1 MPSILRLKTVPHRH
15 EEGAT
20 WLELFFDL
28 IYVAILIEMGNR
40 LGSNLSLQGV
50 VEFVLL
56 FAPIWL
62 SWLEPVIYSRRFPT
76 DDIGHRLLTFL
87 YMLLLVALAMEIH
100 DITGDT
106 AQAFL
111 LAYAGTKFVMAVMYA
126 RAWSIYPEYRVI
138 CRAFVISYVIAG
150 LLWVVIALFA
160 PTNFVFWIVPT
171 LLGFAAPF
179 LIPWLHNL
187 LKQPPVAKP
196 ALKIHYLLD
205 RVGELT
211 IIVLGEFFIKAVTS
225 AADIEMSLATYVNAF
240 LLIAISLAIWWLYF
254 DHLDHTD
261 MAEPGS
267 KPRAWIDTHYLFLV
281 ALAAYGVAGSKVLMA
296 SPGHP
301 LSDEK
306 RLLLG
311 LSLAVVVLA
320 SALIEWFA
328 REKPGAMAR
337 KPQIWPR
344 VIAAALIAALAVWGG
359 SLATVV
365 LVLSLSLV
373 MAVLVLFDV
382 RQRRR
387 TSAGDKLPPQV
398 AENSP

>member
-1 MPSILRLKTVPHRH
+1 MPSFLRVKTVPHRP

-40 LGSNLSLQGV
+40 LSHDLSLRGV
-50 VEFVLL
+50 AEFVLL

-76 DDIGHRLLTFL
+76 DDIGHRILTFL
-87 YMLLLVALAMEIH
+87 YMFLLGALAMEIH
-100 DITGDT
+100 GVTGDT

-111 LAYAGTKFVMAVMYA
+111 LAYAGTKFVMALMYA
-126 RAWSIYPEYRVI
+126 RAWSIYPEYRVL
-138 CRAFVISYVIAG
+138 CRAYVVSYVIAG

-160 PTNFVFWIVPT
+160 PTNFVFWIIPT

-179 LIPWLHNL
+179 LIPRLHDL

-267 KPRAWIDTHYLFLV
+267 KPRAWIDTHYLLLA
-281 ALAAYGVAGSKVLMA
+281 ALAMYGVAGSKVLLA
-296 SPGHP
+296 SPGYP

-311 LSLAVVVLA
+311 LSLSAVVLA
-320 SALIEWFA
+320 STLIEWFA

-337 KPQIWPR
+337 TPQIWPR
-344 VIAAALIAALAVWGG
+344 VIAAALIAALAIWGG

-365 LVLSLSLV
+365 LVLSLSLI
-373 MAVLVLFDV
+373 MAVLVLLDV
-382 RQRRR
+382 HQRRR
-387 TSAGDKLPPQV
+387 TSTGDQLSSHLSV
-398 AENSP
+398 SSP